1 MLHTYTHTVQL
12 QKQLVDDRIESVVLR
27 VDEFKKQL
35 ETMNENLTSS
45 SEKMQEL
52 HEKMR
57 MLKELFK
64 RIDQVEVRLN
74 FFVKVSLILGKHLNV
89 VLNGSPFIGI
99 AFWRSESL
107 PPYSVGARALRVFNL
122 EIYTKFVN
130 CQIKTLPKFPTIY
143 MVLYFRFLY
152 KYVYIMS

>member
-1 MLHTYTHTVQL
+1 MHTLAHTLSIQL

-64 RIDQVEVRLN
+64 RIDQVEVRLD
-74 FFVKVSLILGKHLNV
+74 FTVKAS
-89 VLNGSPFIGI
+89 SWF
-99 AFWRSESL
+99 SESIL
-107 PPYSVGARALRVFNL
+107 NSCAVARTF
-122 EIYTKFVN
+122 YT
-130 CQIKTLPKFPTIY
+130 LG
-143 MVLYFRFLY
+143 
-152 KYVYIMS
+152 SE

>member
-1 MLHTYTHTVQL
+1 MYRYCCSQKYSLCLCSVCTVDLLLPHSLVLQVTHIQLHVLTSYPGSRRGEPGAICTNTLTHINLLCYTHTHTIIQL

-64 RIDQVEVRLN
+64 RIDQVEV
-74 FFVKVSLILGKHLNV
+74 
-89 VLNGSPFIGI
+89 
-99 AFWRSESL
+99 
-107 PPYSVGARALRVFNL
+107 
-122 EIYTKFVN
+122 
-130 CQIKTLPKFPTIY
+130 
-143 MVLYFRFLY
+143 
-152 KYVYIMS
+152 

>member
-1 MLHTYTHTVQL
+1 MFTHTHITLYTCIHKRAHIHTIIYTLLQL

-35 ETMNENLTSS
+35 ETMHENLTSS

-64 RIDQVEVRLN
+64 RIDQVEVRLE
-74 FFVKVSLILGKHLNV
+74 KGRDS
-89 VLNGSPFIGI
+89 
-99 AFWRSESL
+99 
-107 PPYSVGARALRVFNL
+107 
-122 EIYTKFVN
+122 
-130 CQIKTLPKFPTIY
+130 
-143 MVLYFRFLY
+143 
-152 KYVYIMS
+152 

>member
-1 MLHTYTHTVQL
+1 MFHSHSYLHCIYYAQSCTHTCTRIILQL

-35 ETMNENLTSS
+35 ETMHENLTSS

-64 RIDQVEVRLN
+64 RIDQVEVRL
-74 FFVKVSLILGKHLNV
+74 
-89 VLNGSPFIGI
+89 
-99 AFWRSESL
+99 E
-107 PPYSVGARALRVFNL
+107 
-122 EIYTKFVN
+122 
-130 CQIKTLPKFPTIY
+130 
-143 MVLYFRFLY
+143 
-152 KYVYIMS
+152 